1 MRFEAIHALPA
12 SMRYDCRP
20 VIVPQIGTRNTGL
33 GLPAKNT
40 LTNLTGWNRSNQ
52 TLRPC
57 SLTKGP

>member
-40 LTNLTGWNRSNQ
+40 LINLTG
-52 TLRPC
+52 
-57 SLTKGP
+57 